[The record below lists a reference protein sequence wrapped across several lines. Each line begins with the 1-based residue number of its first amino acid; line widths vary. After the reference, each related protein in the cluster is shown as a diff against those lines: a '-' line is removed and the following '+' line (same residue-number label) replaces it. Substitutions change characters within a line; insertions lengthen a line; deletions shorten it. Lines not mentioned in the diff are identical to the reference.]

1 MDSRQAS
8 GMRSTAAIAG
18 HPLHP
23 LLVTFPI
30 AFLVGALLTDLAS
43 QGTSDAFWA
52 RASTWLIGAGLVGG
66 ILAALAGFIDF
77 IASERIRSLSL
88 GWYHFIG
95 NALALIL
102 SAVSLYLRV
111 SSEAPIVTG
120 SELLLS
126 ILVVVIFAVT
136 GWLGG
141 EMVFRHGVGMTRE
154 HHTGGE
160 VPRKPEVLREEHP

>member
-8 GMRSTAAIAG
+8 GLRSTAAIAG

-30 AFLVGALLTDLAS
+30 AFLVGALLSDLAY
-43 QGTSDAFWA
+43 QATGDVFWA
-52 RASTWLIGAGLVGG
+52 RASIWLIGAGLAFGV
-66 ILAALAGFIDF
+66 LAALTGLIDF
-77 IASERIRSLSL
+77 VGSDRIRSLSL
-88 GWYHFIG
+88 AWYHFIG

-102 SAVSLYLRV
+102 SAISFYLRFFD
-111 SSEAPIVTG
+111 EAAVVTVT
-120 SELLLS
+120 ELLLS

-141 EMVFRHGVGMTRE
+141 EMVFRHGAGMMGEDHTHVGPRE
-154 HHTGGE
+154 RSE
-160 VPRKPEVLREEHP
+160 ALRE